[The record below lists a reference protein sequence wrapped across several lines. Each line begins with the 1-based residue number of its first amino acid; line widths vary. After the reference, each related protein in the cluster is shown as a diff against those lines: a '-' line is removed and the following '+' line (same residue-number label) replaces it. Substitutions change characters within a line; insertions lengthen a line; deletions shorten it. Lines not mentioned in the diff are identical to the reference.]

1 MKSYKFLE
9 GVLHKIKNIENT
21 LKVLNT
27 SRLNIRDKIEQI
39 SLLEE
44 IRHEIISHD
53 LIKESLPKAFNEK
66 KNKNDQTLKLVER
79 MHKSSSIISVDL
91 VKSFSEA
98 KIECK
103 NLWELSKSD
112 ISNLDEL
119 KERFTE
125 LVKLIREVASI
136 KYQKLKCSKYDSLLA
151 EYDSDIRE
159 KDIKEIFPKVGKF
172 FSENISKII
181 EKQKKN
187 KVINLQKVAIEKQ
200 IELGSIYSQQI
211 GINLDEIHDYMN
223 SSIKY
228 NESNFCQ
235 GLFSLLRHSGYT
247 AYQNYQAQSSINSQI
262 SGCIMHETQGLFME
276 KIIGRSQ
283 EFVEFIQPHI
293 KEKFSTKSKI
303 NIKAIEVENLYSL
316 FNKVDLSSF
325 KNAGEFSL
333 LAHVMLR
340 TKLEQDLINGT
351 LEVKDLHDAWLQ
363 GAKHYKIPIK
373 AKNELDTYFQDEY
386 WASGIIGYFPI
397 KIIALIAAVQ
407 IFSLIKKDHSEFF
420 NAIKKGDFSLLLGWL
435 SQNVY
440 NVEYSFSELLKKVTG
455 KTLDVEGFISYVS
468 EKNCLS
474 Q

>member
-21 LKVLNT
+21 LRVLNT

-44 IRHEIISHD
+44 IKHEIISHD

-66 KNKNDQTLKLVER
+66 KNKNDQILKLIER
-79 MHKSSSIISVDL
+79 MHKSSSAVSVDL
-91 VKSFSEA
+91 VKSLSEA
-98 KIECK
+98 KIECT

-112 ISNLDEL
+112 ISNLDRL
-119 KERFTE
+119 KERFTD
-125 LVKLIREVASI
+125 LIKLIREVAST
-136 KYQKLKCSKYDSLLA
+136 KSQQLKCSKYDSLLT

-172 FSENISKII
+172 FSENVSKII
-181 EKQKKN
+181 DKQKKN

-200 IELGSIYSQQI
+200 VELSSIYLQQI
-211 GINLDEIHDYMN
+211 GIKLEEIHDYMN
-223 SSIKY
+223 SSVKY

-235 GLFSLLRHSGYT
+235 GLFSLLRHSGY
-247 AYQNYQAQSSINSQI
+247 ALYQKYQAQNSISSQI
-262 SGCIMHETQGLFME
+262 SGCIMHEIQGLFME
-276 KIIGRSQ
+276 KIIGRTQ
-283 EFVEFIQPHI
+283 EFVEFVQPHI
-293 KEKFSTKSKI
+293 KEKFSTKGKI
-303 NIKAIEVENLYSL
+303 NAKAIEVENLYL
-316 FNKVDLSSF
+316 IFNKVDLSFF
-325 KNAGEFSL
+325 KNAGEFNL

-351 LEVKDLHDAWLQ
+351 LEVRDLHDAWLQ

-373 AKNELDTYFQDEY
+373 AENELDTYFQDEY

-407 IFSLIKKDHSEFF
+407 IFSLIKKDHNEFL

-440 NVEYSFSELLKKVTG
+440 SIKYSFSELLKKMTG
-455 KTLDVEGFISYVS
+455 KTLDVEGFISYIS

-474 Q
+474 